1 MRFASNKSRCSTAWL
16 TSAAAAPVWVCGT
29 SADMIAEKH
38 GCVLHQ
44 STKNGSGTLSP
55 FRAILLSRSAPLSWS
70 EHRGSTGRL
79 LLCYR
84 KKRLQSILCFCSRF
98 EGCPLFCCWAELAS
112 LFEKIEK
119 PTFYECRLFLFCGFP
134 IAPLGRLMRFR
145 AKQRDRTV
153 RTGQAVKV
161 PSRCQ
166 CRRQH

>member
-16 TSAAAAPVWVCGT
+16 TSAATVPFWVCGT
-29 SADMIAEKH
+29 SADLIAEKH

-98 EGCPLFCCWAELAS
+98 EGCPLFCCWAGLAS

-119 PTFYECRLFLFCGFP
+119 PTFAECRLFLFCDFP
-134 IAPLGRLMRFR
+134 IAPLGRLMRFC
-145 AKQRDRTV
+145 AKQKGRTD

-166 CRRQH
+166 FKRQH

>member
-16 TSAAAAPVWVCGT
+16 TSAAAVPFWVCDT

-70 EHRGSTGRL
+70 EHRSSTGRL

-84 KKRLQSILCFCSRF
+84 KKRLQSILCFCSSF
-98 EGCPLFCCWAELAS
+98 EVCPLFCCWAELAS

-134 IAPLGRLMRFR
+134 IAPLGRLMRFC